1 MFDRKHQIIII
12 VAIIFIM
19 IFSTIF
25 AANITHFA
33 PEYGITTANVNL
45 RNAPTTDY
53 SSFIRT
59 LAPNTKIKIVGS
71 IDNFYIIQLETNEV
85 GVISKNYAKITGEKI
100 NANTY
105 IDYAPFYATIL
116 DNNTIVRGG
125 PSTSYKVLTKLNK
138 DEKVYVIG
146 AIDNFF
152 LVITQNNIVGM
163 IRQDLVIKE
172 ESPANVN
179 DNVTSN
185 NSNAS
190 LNSIESNIITTDN
203 NYDIEYILNKINS
216 IRNENGIASL
226 TLDDLLTSTAQNK
239 ARDMVENNYFS
250 HTSPTYGSPFEM
262 MKNAGVIYK
271 TAGENIAGNPDID
284 DAISSFLESENHK
297 KNILSN
303 SYNYIGIGLEKSEKY
318 GYILV
323 LMFVGRY

>member
-45 RNAPTTDY
+45 RNAPNTDY

-71 IDNFYIIQLETNEV
+71 IDDFYIIQLETNEV
-85 GVISKNYAKITGEKI
+85 GVISKNYAKITGDKI

-125 PSTSYKVLTKLNK
+125 PSTSYKVLTKLSK

-152 LVITQNNIVGM
+152 LVITQNNLVGM
-163 IRQDLVIKE
+163 IRQDLVAKE
-172 ESPANVN
+172 ESSTNVYTN
-179 DNVTSN
+179 TNN
-185 NSNAS
+185 NSNIS
-190 LNSIESNIITTDN
+190 LDNIENNNITADN
-203 NYDIEYILNKINS
+203 NYDVEYILNKINY

-250 HTSPTYGSPFEM
+250 HNSPTYGSPFEM

-271 TAGENIAGNPDID
+271 TAGENIAGNPSID